1 METARILIIEDD
13 PDFGRIA
20 KSLLEQE
27 GMEVETAKTSAEAFE
42 RLLYSPFDVVLLDL
56 VLGEESGLS
65 ILRELNTS
73 GSTIPIIIMTAHA
86 SIETVT
92 EAMRINAFDY
102 IRKPFA
108 REEIRDVL
116 RRAISA
122 GSRSDEE
129 VKREKTGKNA
139 ANHRPEFRHG

>member
-1 METARILIIEDD
+1 MILILA
-13 PDFGRIA
+13 RTA

-102 IRKPFA
+102 IRK
-108 REEIRDVL
+108 
-116 RRAISA
+116 AIYA
-122 GSRSDEE
+122 
-129 VKREKTGKNA
+129 
-139 ANHRPEFRHG
+139 